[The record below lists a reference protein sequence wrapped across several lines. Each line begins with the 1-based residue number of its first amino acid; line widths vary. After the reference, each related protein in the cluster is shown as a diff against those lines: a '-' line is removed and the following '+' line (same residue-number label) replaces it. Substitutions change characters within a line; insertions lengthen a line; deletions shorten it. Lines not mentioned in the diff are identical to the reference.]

1 MVNLSCQLIPR
12 THEVA
17 VSRLLI
23 LLLFVPL
30 LSAAWSLPAQS
41 QTTDEPSAPAAGAQY
56 PPYRRDTGRAGQLDV
71 PTEMEKKAEHDRE
84 KKLNQERQ
92 AELKRD
98 TDKLFQLATQLKQA
112 VDKSNENTLSLDV
125 IKKAGEIEKLAKSV
139 RDKMRGQN

>member
-1 MVNLSCQLIPR
+1 MDTR
-12 THEVA
+12 EVA
-17 VSRLLI
+17 VSRLL
-23 LLLFVPL
+23 LLLL
-30 LSAAWSLPAQS
+30 LVALLCAVWSLPALS
-41 QTTDEPSAPAAGAQY
+41 QTADEASPPSTGAQY
-56 PPYRRDTGRAGQLDV
+56 PPYSRDIGRAGQRDV
-71 PTEMEKKAEHDRE
+71 PNEMEQKLERERE

-112 VDKSNENTLSLDV
+112 VAKSNENTLSLEV